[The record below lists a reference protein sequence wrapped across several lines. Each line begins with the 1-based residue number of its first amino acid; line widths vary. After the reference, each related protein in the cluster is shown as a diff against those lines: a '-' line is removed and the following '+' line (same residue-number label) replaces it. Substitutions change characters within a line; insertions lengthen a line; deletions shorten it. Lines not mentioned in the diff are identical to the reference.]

1 MLCFVVQS
9 EAIRKAEE
17 AAEKA
22 KAEEAAKERK
32 RKNIDLD

>member
-1 MLCFVVQS
+1 MIAEQG

-22 KAEEAAKERK
+22 KLDEQSKERK
-32 RKNIDLD
+32 RKNADD

>member
-1 MLCFVVQS
+1 MQG

-22 KAEEAAKERK
+22 KQDEQAKERK
-32 RKNIDLD
+32 RKNVDLD